1 MGQSA
6 LEMISAITPLMLG
19 LAGIC
24 ACIALAMALGRYF
37 MYEHGNDD
45 LQPASKRITHV
56 FGFIAAIGFV
66 SVGGMNLAKKWAT
79 DPTINPSIN
88 GAGSSLVPEGAA
100 KGNSYSNI
108 GDLIM
113 SQTKVEEHMST
124 DDAQSVVNNPDATA
138 GEVRYAGLVLN
149 YNTEGATPEMI
160 WASFAPGGVYSEEY
174 KQAFINAYGE
184 EAYNNWRNSQ
194 NQSGN

>member
-79 DPTINPSIN
+79 DSTINPAIN
-88 GAGSSLVPEGAA
+88 GSGTSLVPEGAA
-100 KGNSYSNI
+100 KGNSYSNL

-113 SQTKVEEHMST
+113 SQTGTH
-124 DDAQSVVNNPDATA
+124 DDIIDTINNGAKTLLENVPTGAD
-138 GEVRYAGLVLN
+138 GEVRKEAAQKAAEAAANGD
-149 YNTEGATPEMI
+149 
-160 WASFAPGGVYSEEY
+160 
-174 KQAFINAYGE
+174 AYGVWLWGQT
-184 EAYNNWRNSQ
+184 AG
-194 NQSGN
+194 QSVGGF

>member
-79 DPTINPSIN
+79 DSTINPAIGGS
-88 GAGSSLVPEGAA
+88 GSSMVPEGAA
-100 KGNSYSNI
+100 KGNNYSNI

-113 SQTKVEEHMST
+113 GQAKDHKLT
-124 DDAQSVVNNPDATA
+124 DEQADDIAETV
-138 GEVRYAGLVLN
+138 
-149 YNTEGATPEMI
+149 TEFEKQ
-160 WASFAPGGVYSEEY
+160 YHEEY
-174 KQAFINAYGE
+174 GEGGNAEFEAFKAEFKEKYGEELYNQFVSAYGE
-184 EAYNNWRNSQ
+184 NNYNKLKEAIEKKRAE
-194 NQSGN
+194 G

>member
-1 MGQSA
+1 MGQTA
-6 LEMISAITPLMLG
+6 LEMISTITPLMLG

-66 SVGGMNLAKKWAT
+66 SVGGMNLAKKWAA
-79 DPTINPSIN
+79 DSTINPSID
-88 GAGSSLVPEGAA
+88 GSGTSMVPEGAA

-113 SQTKVEEHMST
+113 GEAKDHKLTQENIDGAAELVTGF
-124 DDAQSVVNNPDATA
+124 DAAYR
-138 GEVRYAGLVLN
+138 E
-149 YNTEGATPEMI
+149 
-160 WASFAPGGVYSEEY
+160 
-174 KQAFINAYGE
+174 AYGE
-184 EAYNNWRNSQ
+184 EGNEEFEKFKQEFAEKNGEEFKRQFIEEYGEDKYNALMEAIKNKSQ
-194 NQSGN
+194 S